1 MARRCPASE
10 ALHRSGLWFMS
21 LLPSSC
27 NISHAW
33 LPKNIAEF
41 SFPKYVFTL
50 AFLWLKKRGWRWS
63 MLLFLQSLRSQCE
76 ARHILCPWMLLW
88 TSRSL
93 VEGSLGGS
101 GSLVHYNKH
110 PLLPHVGK
118 EVWVKR
124 ESCLWNP
131 GGHILLLSME
141 SVSTVTVLS
150 LMHNHSQQEATG
162 EHATLK
168 KREPT
173 KNNRDMW
180 PKKQKI

>member
-1 MARRCPASE
+1 MARRCWASE
-10 ALHRSGLWFMS
+10 ALHRGGLWFVS
-21 LLPSSC
+21 LLPSSRT
-27 NISHAW
+27 ISRAS
-33 LPKNIAEF
+33 LPKNIAGF
-41 SFPKYVFTL
+41 SFPKCVFTL

-63 MLLFLQSLRSQCE
+63 MLLFLQSFKSQCE
-76 ARHILCPWMLLW
+76 AHHVLCPWMLLW

-93 VEGSLGGS
+93 VEGSLGRP
-101 GSLVHYNKH
+101 GSLVHYNKR

-118 EVWVKR
+118 EAWVKR

-131 GGHILLLSME
+131 GGHILVLCNGAWLHRHGPS
-141 SVSTVTVLS
+141 SDAQPQPAGSYWRAGST
-150 LMHNHSQQEATG
+150 
-162 EHATLK
+162 K